1 MTGVGAPVLFDLG
14 PATADFAREVR
25 EGLGA
30 RPKRLSPKWFYDE
43 LGSRLFEAIC
53 ALPEYYPTRTEL
65 SLFDAHAAEMAAA
78 AGPDRVL
85 VELGSGAGEK
95 VRRLMA
101 ALRPSAYVAVDISAD
116 ALARSTA
123 SLAEEFPDLPV
134 FGVCTDFAA
143 GLALPPGVPPGPR
156 LFFYPG
162 SSIGNFAPEEAVAL
176 LRPLAAPGAAL
187 LIGVDLP
194 KDADVLEAA
203 YDDPLG
209 VTAAFNLNLL
219 ARINRELGA
228 DLDLRAFRHVAFFEA
243 TESRIEMHLESRV
256 AQRVRVGGRVIGFEA
271 GERIHTENSYKYPVD
286 AFTAL
291 AARAG
296 WRPRAAWTDPRGWFA
311 ELLFEA

>member
-1 MTGVGAPVLFDLG
+1 VGEPVLFDFA
-14 PATADFAREVR
+14 PAAADFAREVR
-25 EGLGA
+25 EGLDA
-30 RPKRLSPKWFYDE
+30 RPKRISPKWFYDE

-65 SLFDAHAAEMAAA
+65 SLFDAHAVAMAEA
-78 AGPDRVL
+78 AGPGRTL

-101 ALRPSAYVAVDISAD
+101 GLRPSAYVAVDISAD

-123 SLAEEFPDLPV
+123 SLAEDFPDLPV

-143 GLALPPGVPPGPR
+143 GLALPAGIPAGPR

-162 SSIGNFAPEEAVAL
+162 SSIGNFSPEEAVAL
-176 LRPLAAPGAAL
+176 LRPLAASGAAL
-187 LIGVDLP
+187 LIGVDLR
-194 KDADVLEAA
+194 KDIAVLEAA

-228 DLDLRAFRHVAFFEA
+228 DFDPRAFRHVAFFDA
-243 TESRIEMHLESRV
+243 GRSRIEMHLESRV
-256 AQRVRVGGRVIGFEA
+256 AQRVRLGGREIDFAA
-271 GERIHTENSYKYPVD
+271 GERIHTENSYKYAVED
-286 AFTAL
+286 FTAL

-296 WRPRAAWTDPRGWFA
+296 WRARAAWTDPRGWFA

>member
-134 FGVCTDFAA
+134 FGVCTDF
-143 GLALPPGVPPGPR
+143 
-156 LFFYPG
+156 
-162 SSIGNFAPEEAVAL
+162 EEAVAL